1 MTLAEVKAP
10 PSPAP
15 LVSRS
20 SSRLVRWC
28 DVGVDACLLAFAT
41 WTVVYHLCLVLR
53 LGVTWAVGLAV
64 AALVAFGAVLVR
76 RRRILGQP
84 APSGEPDPDRVPGPR
99 AASVSDQPDPAV
111 EAAATPA
118 GSRRFDRYLVPAACL
133 FTGAAAL
140 LMAFG

>member
-1 MTLAEVKAP
+1 MTLAEVRLAR
-10 PSPAP
+10 SPAP
-15 LVSRS
+15 STSQS

-28 DVGVDACLLAFAT
+28 DMGVDACLLAFAA
-41 WTVVYHLCLVLR
+41 WTVAYHLCLVLR
-53 LGVTWAVGLAV
+53 LGVTSAVGLAV
-64 AALVAFGAVLVR
+64 AALVAFGAVLLR
-76 RRRILGQP
+76 RRRIVDRP
-84 APSGEPDPDRVPGPR
+84 TASGEPSRD
-99 AASVSDQPDPAV
+99 SDQPDPAV